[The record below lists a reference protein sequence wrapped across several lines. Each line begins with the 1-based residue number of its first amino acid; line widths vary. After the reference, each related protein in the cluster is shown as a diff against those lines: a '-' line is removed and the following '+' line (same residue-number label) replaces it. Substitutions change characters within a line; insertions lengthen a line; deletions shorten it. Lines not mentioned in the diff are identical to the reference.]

1 MSLATRCPSCNT
13 LFKVTSGQLQMH
25 EGKVR
30 CGNCQSVFSG
40 IEHLTSPDTEAWQ
53 ELDLGANQS
62 TNQNDNGYTSDH
74 NLTGGDGTG
83 SEALFANTAPTKPLL
98 NFKQG
103 SPALKAACI
112 VLFLALGLQ
121 ALWVQRIPL
130 LQQAPTIAMH
140 VNKAGPGIQSLFSYP
155 ATEALKV
162 EGSGLQALDEN
173 NLRVDLTLHNPL
185 ALPAQWPHLKV
196 ELLDPQGLVLASKSL
211 SPSDYQLRD
220 NSAAS
225 LAPLI
230 AGKKTVE
237 VLAYL
242 NLSKLNTQMPE
253 SAATGFRL
261 ELFDQGPSE
270 Q

>member
-1 MSLATRCPSCNT
+1 MSLATRCPNCNT
-13 LFKVTSGQLQMH
+13 LFKVTSGQLQLH

-30 CGNCQSVFSG
+30 CGQCQTVFSG
-40 IEHLTSPDTEAWQ
+40 IEHLTSADTEAWQ
-53 ELDLGANQS
+53 KLDLSPRQGNS
-62 TNQNDNGYTSDH
+62 GYTSDH

-83 SEALFANTAPTKPLL
+83 SEELFANTAPKKPLL
-98 NFKQG
+98 NFKHS
-103 SPALKAACI
+103 SPAQKVAC
-112 VLFLALGLQ
+112 VALLVMLGLQ
-121 ALWVQRIPL
+121 ALWWQRVPL
-130 LQQAPTIAMH
+130 LQKAPELAAYINTA
-140 VNKAGPGIQSLFSYP
+140 APGMQRLFASP
-155 ATEALKV
+155 ATQALQV
-162 EGSGLQALDEN
+162 EGSGLQALDEH

-185 ALPAQWPHLKV
+185 PLPARWPHLKV

-220 NSAAS
+220 ESAAS
-225 LAPLI
+225 QAPLI

-242 NLSKLNTQMPE
+242 NLSTLNTQLPE

>member
-1 MSLATRCPSCNT
+1 MSLATRCPNCNT

-30 CGNCQSVFSG
+30 CGHCQTVFSG
-40 IEHLTSPDTEAWQ
+40 IEHLTSADTEAWQ
-53 ELDLGANQS
+53 KLDLSPRQS
-62 TNQNDNGYTSDH
+62 DDNHTSDH

-98 NFKQG
+98 NFNQG
-103 SPALKAACI
+103 NPALKTACI
-112 VLFLALGLQ
+112 ALLLALGVQ
-121 ALWVQRIPL
+121 ALWWQRINL
-130 LQQAPTIAMH
+130 LQETPEIAKH
-140 VNKAGPGIQSLFSYP
+140 INNAGPAIQRLFASP
-155 ATEALKV
+155 ATQALLV
-162 EGSGLQALDEN
+162 EGSGLQALDEH

-185 ALPAQWPHLKV
+185 PLPARWPHLKV

-211 SPSDYQLRD
+211 SPGDYQLRD
-220 NSAAS
+220 ENAAS
-225 LAPLI
+225 QAPLI
-230 AGKKTVE
+230 TGKKTVE

-242 NLSKLNTQMPE
+242 NLSTLNTQLPE

>member
-1 MSLATRCPSCNT
+1 MSLATRCPNCNT
-13 LFKVTSGQLQMH
+13 LFKVTSGQLQLH

-30 CGNCQSVFSG
+30 CGHCQTVFSG
-40 IEHLTSPDTEAWQ
+40 IEHLTSADTEAWQ
-53 ELDLGANQS
+53 KLDLSPRQGNS
-62 TNQNDNGYTSDH
+62 GYTSDH

-83 SEALFANTAPTKPLL
+83 SEELFANTAPKIPLL
-98 NFKQG
+98 NFKHS
-103 SPALKAACI
+103 SPALKVAC
-112 VLFLALGLQ
+112 VALLVMLGLQ
-121 ALWVQRIPL
+121 ALWWQRVPL
-130 LQQAPTIAMH
+130 LQKAPELAAYINTA
-140 VNKAGPGIQSLFSYP
+140 APGMQRLFASP
-155 ATEALKV
+155 ATQALQV
-162 EGSGLQALDEN
+162 EGSGLQALDEH

-185 ALPAQWPHLKV
+185 PLPARWPHLKV

-220 NSAAS
+220 ESAAS
-225 LAPLI
+225 QAPLI

-242 NLSKLNTQMPE
+242 NLSTLNTQLPE

>member
-30 CGNCQSVFSG
+30 CGHCQNIFSG
-40 IEHLTSPDTEAWQ
+40 IEYLTSPDTEAWQ
-53 ELDLGANQS
+53 ELNLGNNRS
-62 TNQNDNGYTSDH
+62 DIGNTSDP

-83 SEALFANTAPTKPLL
+83 AEALFANTAPTKPLL
-98 NFKQG
+98 SFSQG

-112 VLFLALGLQ
+112 VLFLALGVQ
-121 ALWVQRIPL
+121 ALWQQRTTLLKKIPDV
-130 LQQAPTIAMH
+130 AMH
-140 VNKAGPGIQSLFSYP
+140 INKAGPGIQRLFSSP
-155 ATEALKV
+155 ATEALQV

-185 ALPAQWPHLKV
+185 PLPAQWPHLKV
-196 ELLDPQGLVLASKSL
+196 ELLDPQGLVLASKLL

-225 LAPLI
+225 QAPLI